1 MHISM
6 HHAITEGEWQMATGG
21 STKSQMAYINR
32 LLKTDMERNE
42 IIEKF
47 LLDRGKARVQE
58 LSVKEASELIDKLKS
73 NSTGHTLNGMAGGES
88 ASEKQASFILAL
100 QTDEAR
106 KAYVNKFLE
115 AGRKKS
121 LQELSVK
128 EASELISDLKAMPS
142 MGTEERGN
150 FLITPKQLRFIAV
163 LEKKPGNSKTVTDYL
178 TRARKGMVDEL
189 LSSEASELITML
201 KNRAQ

>member
-1 MHISM
+1 MHICM
-6 HHAITEGEWQMATGG
+6 HYAITEGEWQMTTGG
-21 STKSQMAYINR
+21 STKSQMAYISR
-32 LLKTDMERNE
+32 LLKTDIERNE

-73 NSTGHTLNGMAGGES
+73 NSTGHTVNGTAGGES

-106 KAYVNKFLE
+106 KSYVNKFLE

-142 MGTEERGN
+142 MRTEEQGN

-163 LEKKPGNSKTVTDYL
+163 LEKKPGNSKTVADYL
-178 TRARKGMVDEL
+178 TRVRKGMVDEL

-201 KNRAQ
+201 KNRA